1 MHINN
6 VAPMPAAIALA
17 QPPPDTRLPSLSSL
31 GEQFSSPSGLM
42 LLAALAVLGLLA
54 LLPSGPGNAK
64 LARSRWASK
73 AEQRRAHHLAVRQ
86 LKAQKFNAVALS
98 VGLPGN
104 RDSLHFPDVQRGV
117 VVLGAPGSGKTY
129 SVISPLLVSALLQ
142 GFPAIVF
149 DYKYPSQTA
158 DLAPLAQHLGY
169 DVHIFAPGYAES
181 STCNLLDFIES
192 DTDMGMARQLARV
205 LYRNAARGGEAARTD
220 DPFFTDAGEQVTV
233 AALSLAKGSPYS
245 DLAMAQAI
253 LRLPRLPER
262 LQYATNMLLW
272 SRLNF
277 DQLLAVADSERTTAS
292 ILGTAAGYFT
302 RFMDPKLLSAFMGT
316 TTLPLRL
323 SGRQLIVI
331 GMDKERRDA
340 VGPLA
345 ASVLHLLI
353 TKNVNQP
360 RTSPLIVGLDE
371 LPTLYLP
378 SLVQWINE
386 YRDRGLVLI
395 LGAQNLA
402 QLEKTYGPTTTRAM
416 FGACATKALFNPGET
431 RSAEVFAALLGE
443 EEVRYIDPARSR
455 SRGKTTIS
463 RSLQRRTRKLFEPSQ
478 FLRLPPGSAILLSPG
493 YGNQR
498 QGTLPVERAIQ
509 VPPTITHMTNKSR
522 AAWERLQSLLIQ
534 RCLRS
539 PIAAADLEARLE
551 HAERLL
557 PPPPASDENPSS

>member
-1 MHINN
+1 
-6 VAPMPAAIALA
+6 MPAVIALA
-17 QPPPDTRLPSLSSL
+17 QPPPETPLPGLATL
-31 GEQFSSPSGLM
+31 GEHLSSPSGLM
-42 LLAALAVLGLLA
+42 LLTSLGILGILA
-54 LLPSGPGNAK
+54 LLPAGTGKAK
-64 LARSRWASK
+64 LARSRWASNV
-73 AEQRRAHHLAVRQ
+73 EQNRAHRLAVRQ
-86 LKAQKFNAVALS
+86 LKAQQFNEVALS

-104 RDSLHFPDVQRGV
+104 GDSLHFPDVQRGV

-129 SVISPLLVSALLQ
+129 SIISPLMVSALLQ
-142 GFPAIVF
+142 SFPTIVF
-149 DYKYPSQTA
+149 DYKYPGQTA

-169 DVHIFAPGYAES
+169 DIHIFAPGYPES
-181 STCNLLDFIES
+181 STCNLLDFMES
-192 DTDMGMARQLARV
+192 DTDMGMGRQLARV
-205 LYRNAARGGEAARTD
+205 LYRNAARGADTGRTD

-233 AALSLAKGSPYS
+233 AALSLAKGSPYP

-262 LQYATNMLLW
+262 LQYAADVPLW

-302 RFMDPKLLSAFMGT
+302 RFMDPKLLSAFMGL
-316 TTLPLRL
+316 TTLPLML

-340 VGPLA
+340 VSPLA
-345 ASVLHLLI
+345 ASVLHMLI
-353 TKNVNQP
+353 TKNVNQL
-360 RTSPLIVGLDE
+360 RTSPLIVSLDE

-402 QLEKTYGPTTTRAM
+402 QLEKTYGPTTTRAI

-431 RSAEVFAALLGE
+431 RSADVFAALLGD
-443 EEVRYIDPARSR
+443 EEVRYTDPARSR

-463 RSLQRRTRKLFEPSQ
+463 HSLQRRTRRLFEPSQ
-478 FLRLPPGSAILLSPG
+478 FLRLPTGSAILLSPG
-493 YGNQR
+493 YGNKRQR
-498 QGTLPVERAIQ
+498 TLPTQKAIQ
-509 VPPTITHMTNKSR
+509 VPQAITHMMNKSR
-522 AAWERLQSLLIQ
+522 AAWERLQPLLLQ
-534 RCLRS
+534 RSHRS
-539 PIAAADLEARLE
+539 PIASADLEARME
-551 HAERLL
+551 HADRLL
-557 PPPPASDENPSS
+557 PPPPASDETLLS